1 VQHGAI
7 VEKRKKLVQFIYKF
21 HMLFEGKPMSEY
33 GNMGKFLLLFDV
45 QNFPKIIGQIQQV
58 GYG

>member
-1 VQHGAI
+1 
-7 VEKRKKLVQFIYKF
+7 
-21 HMLFEGKPMSEY
+21 MLFEGKPMSEY

-58 GYG
+58 GYGWNNAL

>member
-1 VQHGAI
+1 
-7 VEKRKKLVQFIYKF
+7 
-21 HMLFEGKPMSEY
+21 MLFEGKPMSAY
-33 GNMGKFLLLFDV
+33 GNMGKFLLVFDV